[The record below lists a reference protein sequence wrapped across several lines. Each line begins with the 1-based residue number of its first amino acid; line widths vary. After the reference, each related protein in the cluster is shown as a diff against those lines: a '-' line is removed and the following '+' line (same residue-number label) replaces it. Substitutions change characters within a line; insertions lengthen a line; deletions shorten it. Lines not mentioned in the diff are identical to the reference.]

1 MKKFTKIYFDM
12 DGCLT
17 NFEKKFMEYYGFLS
31 LAKRERKEW
40 SKDWEDFI
48 LNKKGF
54 EQLEWFPG
62 GQDLL
67 KYVRST
73 KLPVEILSSSGGEK
87 NHGEVTVQKI
97 NWLKKHGI
105 NYKANIVSG
114 RKKKKEYATPH
125 TILIDDTE
133 DVIDD
138 FNRAGGVG
146 ILHKDSGKTIETLKK
161 LLENN

>member
-1 MKKFTKIYFDM
+1 MKKYTKIYLDM
-12 DGCLT
+12 DGVLC
-17 NFEKKFMEYYGFLS
+17 NFEKKFMEYYGFVS

-62 GQDLL
+62 GQELL
-67 KYVRST
+67 KFIQST

-87 NHGEVTVQKI
+87 FYGEVTVQKI

-105 NYKANIVSG
+105 HYKSNIVSG
-114 RKKKKEYATPH
+114 RKKKAEYATPN

-133 DVIDD
+133 DVIRS
-138 FNRAGGVG
+138 FNKAGGIG

-161 LLENN
+161 LLEKH